1 LFEQRELK
9 IPTKFLPRR
18 DEKKNKNIIEEV
30 SFFWETRTDDANEK
44 NVVEVKGCVMGWQYS
59 EKTKQLFMD
68 AVQGKTGTH
77 VGEVENPDGV
87 GEHGSVACGDA
98 LKLTFRVERDQ
109 VDPTQDK
116 IVEAKFLTFGC
127 TSAIAASEAL
137 CRIIEDRR
145 ATPLEALKITNQ
157 DIVEFLE
164 GLPTQKIHCSVMGA
178 EALEA
183 AVFDWA
189 SRRGVDMDK
198 LGIKRLDADENEG
211 RLVCKCF
218 GITEPYLRRKIRE
231 LNLKTVEEV
240 TGALKAGGAC
250 GTCRGDI
257 QDIINEIWNAN
268 PSSCDVASF
277 SSRAASKAPETKTED
292 VKPSGFTPLATVSLT
307 STGEVKQNPT
317 FAPTSA
323 SSVSPADFAKASPY
337 KKVKMIE
344 KTIDEEIRPVL
355 QRDGGDLEIVDVKDN
370 IVYVE
375 LNGACEDCDSASQT
389 LELLVATV
397 LQDRLDPNIRVVQL

>member
-1 LFEQRELK
+1 
-9 IPTKFLPRR
+9 
-18 DEKKNKNIIEEV
+18 
-30 SFFWETRTDDANEK
+30 
-44 NVVEVKGCVMGWQYS
+44 MGWQYS

-77 VGEVENPDGV
+77 VGEVENADGV

-98 LKLTFRVERDQ
+98 LKFTFRVERDPE
-109 VDPTQDK
+109 DPLKDR

-137 CRIIEDRR
+137 CRIIEERKV
-145 ATPLEALKITNQ
+145 TPLESLKITNQ

-189 SRRGVDMDK
+189 SKRGVDLEA
-198 LGIKRLDADENEG
+198 LGIKRLGNDEHEG

-231 LNLKTVEEV
+231 LNLKTVDDV

-250 GTCRGDI
+250 GSCRGEI
-257 QDIINEIWNAN
+257 QDIINEVLAGGD
-268 PSSCDVASF
+268 SCGLSACATNISAVDAKTETKEE
-277 SSRAASKAPETKTED
+277 KAPVKAETSTSE
-292 VKPSGFTPLATVSLT
+292 STGFIPLATVST
-307 STGEVKQNPT
+307 SQDGTVKQNPT
-317 FAPTSA
+317 LLSSNAAVQAAPGE
-323 SSVSPADFAKASPY
+323 FAKASPY
-337 KKVKMIE
+337 QRAKMIE
-344 KTIDEEIRPVL
+344 KTIDAEVRPVL
-355 QRDGGDLEIVDVKDN
+355 QRDGGDIEIVDVKDN
-370 IVYVE
+370 LVYVQ
-375 LNGACEDCDSASQT
+375 LVGSCDGCESASVT
-389 LELLVATV
+389 LEMLVAMV
-397 LQDRLDPNIRVVQL
+397 LQERLDPEIKVIQL

>member
-1 LFEQRELK
+1 
-9 IPTKFLPRR
+9 
-18 DEKKNKNIIEEV
+18 
-30 SFFWETRTDDANEK
+30 
-44 NVVEVKGCVMGWQYS
+44 MGWQYS

-77 VGEVENPDGV
+77 VGEIANPDGV

-98 LKLTFRVERDQ
+98 LKFTFRVERNSD
-109 VDPTQDK
+109 DPLQDK

-145 ATPLEALKITNQ
+145 TTPVEALKITNQ

-189 SRRGVDMDK
+189 SKRGVDLEK
-198 LGIKRLDADENEG
+198 LGIKRLNADENEG

-231 LNLKTVEEV
+231 LNLKTVDEV
-240 TGALKAGGAC
+240 TGAIKAGGAC
-250 GTCRGDI
+250 GTCRGEI
-257 QDIINEIWNAN
+257 QDVINEIWNAN
-268 PSSCDVASF
+268 PSSCELASNASNSEF
-277 SSRAASKAPETKTED
+277 ASCATNGKTVDTTNARPVENSS
-292 VKPSGFTPLATVSLT
+292 FIPLATVST
-307 STGEVKQNPT
+307 SATGEVKQNPT
-317 FAPTSA
+317 FARKNGSSA
-323 SSVSPADFAKASPY
+323 TPEEFAKASPY
-337 KKVKMIE
+337 QKAKLIE

-370 IVYVE
+370 LVYVE

>member
-1 LFEQRELK
+1 
-9 IPTKFLPRR
+9 
-18 DEKKNKNIIEEV
+18 
-30 SFFWETRTDDANEK
+30 
-44 NVVEVKGCVMGWQYS
+44 MGWQYS
-59 EKTKQLFMD
+59 DKTKQLFMD

-77 VGEVENPDGV
+77 VGEVANADGV

-98 LKLTFRVERDQ
+98 LKFTFRVERDP
-109 VDPTQDK
+109 VDPMKDR

-137 CRIIEDRR
+137 CRIIEERKV
-145 ATPLEALKITNQ
+145 TPLESLKITNQ

-189 SRRGVDMDK
+189 SKRGVDLEAM
-198 LGIKRLDADENEG
+198 GIKRLGNDENEG

-231 LNLKTVEEV
+231 LNLKTVDDV

-250 GTCRGDI
+250 GSCRGEI
-257 QDIINEIWNAN
+257 QDIINEVLASGDACGVSACSLPVAEKTPENKVEVANAE
-268 PSSCDVASF
+268 PVAQE
-277 SSRAASKAPETKTED
+277 AT
-292 VKPSGFTPLATVSLT
+292 GFIPLATVST
-307 STGEVKQNPT
+307 AKDGTVSQNPT
-317 FAPTSA
+317 LLSATNSAKAAPGEFAN
-323 SSVSPADFAKASPY
+323 ASPY
-337 KKVKMIE
+337 QRAKMIE
-344 KTIDEEIRPVL
+344 KTIDAEVRPVL

-370 IVYVE
+370 LVYVQ
-375 LNGACEDCDSASQT
+375 LVGSCDGCESASVT
-389 LELLVATV
+389 LEMLVAMV
-397 LQDRLDPNIRVVQL
+397 LQDRLDPSIKVIQL

>member
-1 LFEQRELK
+1 
-9 IPTKFLPRR
+9 
-18 DEKKNKNIIEEV
+18 
-30 SFFWETRTDDANEK
+30 
-44 NVVEVKGCVMGWQYS
+44 MGWQYS

-77 VGEVENPDGV
+77 VGEVANADGM

-98 LKLTFRVERDQ
+98 LKFTFRVERDHA
-109 VDPTQDK
+109 DPLKDK

-137 CRIIEDRR
+137 CRIIEERQV
-145 ATPLEALKITNQ
+145 TPLEALKITNQ

-164 GLPTQKIHCSVMGA
+164 GLPAQKIHCSVMGA

-189 SRRGVDMDK
+189 SKRGVDLGA
-198 LGIKRLDADENEG
+198 LGIKRLGNDENEG

-231 LNLKTVEEV
+231 LDLHTVDDV
-240 TGALKAGGAC
+240 TGAVKAGGAC

-257 QDIINEIWNAN
+257 QDIINDVWANA
-268 PSSCDVASF
+268 SSCEAS
-277 SSRAASKAPETKTED
+277 SCSIEAAPTSVVEKPAAQAEKKETKPETTF
-292 VKPSGFTPLATVSLT
+292 VPLATVST
-307 STGEVKQNPT
+307 TKDGGVVQNPT
-317 FAPTSA
+317 LAPVA
-323 SSVSPADFAKASPY
+323 SSSGVEPGAFVKASPY
-337 KKVKMIE
+337 QKSKMIE
-344 KTIDEEIRPVL
+344 KVIDEQVRPVL

-370 IVYVE
+370 LVYVQ
-375 LNGACEDCDSASQT
+375 LVGACDGCDSASVT
-389 LELLVATV
+389 LEMLIATV
-397 LQDRLDPNIRVVQL
+397 LQDRLDPSIKVIQL

>member
-1 LFEQRELK
+1 
-9 IPTKFLPRR
+9 
-18 DEKKNKNIIEEV
+18 
-30 SFFWETRTDDANEK
+30 
-44 NVVEVKGCVMGWQYS
+44 MGWQYS

-77 VGEVENPDGV
+77 VGEVENADGV

-98 LKLTFRVERDQ
+98 LKFTFRVERDPA
-109 VDPTQDK
+109 DPLKDK

-145 ATPLEALKITNQ
+145 CTPIEALKITNQ
-157 DIVEFLE
+157 DVVDFLE

-189 SRRGVDMDK
+189 SKRGVDMDA
-198 LGIKRLDADENEG
+198 LGIKRLGSDEHEG

-231 LNLKTVEEV
+231 LNLKTVDDV

-257 QDIINEIWNAN
+257 QDIINEIWSAN
-268 PSSCDVASF
+268 PCATGTCDVPAVET
-277 SSRAASKAPETKTED
+277 KETTPVVGPET
-292 VKPSGFTPLATVSLT
+292 SGSASAPTGFVPLATVSTAKDGTL
-307 STGEVKQNPT
+307 KQNPT
-317 FAPTSA
+317 LTPLSSPVASA
-323 SSVSPADFAKASPY
+323 EEFAKASAY
-337 KKVKMIE
+337 QKAKLIE
-344 KTIDEEIRPVL
+344 KTIDAEIRHVL
-355 QRDGGDLEIVDVKDN
+355 RRDGGDLEIVDVKDN
-370 IVYVE
+370 LVYVQ
-375 LNGACEDCDSASQT
+375 LVGACDGCESATQT
-389 LELLVATV
+389 LELLVETV
-397 LQDRLDPNIRVVQL
+397 LQDRLDPTIKVIQL